1 MEGIFSVV
9 FGLLA
14 LFIVLCLYILL
25 PAGMAERRSRSQLIW
40 VLISLF
46 GSPILACLLL
56 LASGRCRVIFFA
68 KKAPKTTVFERL

>member
-1 MEGIFSVV
+1 MEGLFSIV

-14 LFIVLCLYILL
+14 LFVVFWLYILL
-25 PAGMAERRSRSQLIW
+25 PAGMAERRDRSQLIW

-56 LASGRCRVIFFA
+56 LALGDA
-68 KKAPKTTVFERL
+68 D

>member
-1 MEGIFSVV
+1 MIEGLFSIV

-14 LFIVLCLYILL
+14 LFIVLWLYIFL
-25 PAGMAERRSRSQLIW
+25 PAGMAERRNRSKLIW

-56 LASGRCRVIFFA
+56 LALGDA
-68 KKAPKTTVFERL
+68 K

>member
-1 MEGIFSVV
+1 MEGLFSVIV
-9 FGLLA
+9 GLLA
-14 LFIVLCLYILL
+14 LFFVLWLYILL

-56 LASGRCRVIFFA
+56 LALGNA
-68 KKAPKTTVFERL
+68 E

>member
-1 MEGIFSVV
+1 MFEGLFSLIG
-9 FGLLA
+9 GLLA
-14 LFIVLCLYILL
+14 LFIVLWLYILL

-56 LASGRCRVIFFA
+56 LALGDAEQS
-68 KKAPKTTVFERL
+68 L